1 MKIEETEVYG
11 FGASIRSMRNPM
23 DSWDR
28 SDSRS
33 GGMIDIQ
40 NPFFNIEGFMLGD
53 ADKKLSQKLTRAGSE
68 HCKHLRLITVWFDIT
83 APRFWY
89 QEFDTYK
96 HKENVS
102 CSTMHRLMSK
112 PINESHFD
120 QDNIPASLIDK
131 INTYI
136 ELYKQTTDKE
146 EKNAYLLACKNIL
159 PEGFLQKRTV
169 CTNYQALYAIY
180 HQRKSHRL
188 PQWHYF
194 CDWIKGLPY
203 FIELTELEG
212 QYGRH

>member
-1 MKIEETEVYG
+1 MKIENAEIYG
-11 FGASIRSMRNPM
+11 FGASLKGMRNPL

-28 SDSRS
+28 SDSYLDAH
-33 GGMIDIQ
+33 IDIK
-40 NPFFNIEGFMLGD
+40 NSNWNIEGFTLGE
-53 ADKKLSQKLTRAGSE
+53 ADKKLSQKLTKAGSE
-68 HCKHLRLITVWFDIT
+68 HSKHLRLITVWFDIT

-102 CSTMHRLMSK
+102 CSTMHILMKK
-112 PINESHFD
+112 PINETYFE

-136 ELYKQTTDKE
+136 DLYKQTTDRE

-169 CTNYQALYAIY
+169 CTNYQTLYTIY
-180 HQRKSHRL
+180 CRRKNHKL
-188 PQWHYF
+188 PQWHVF

-203 FIELTELEG
+203 FIELTGLED
-212 QYGRH
+212 